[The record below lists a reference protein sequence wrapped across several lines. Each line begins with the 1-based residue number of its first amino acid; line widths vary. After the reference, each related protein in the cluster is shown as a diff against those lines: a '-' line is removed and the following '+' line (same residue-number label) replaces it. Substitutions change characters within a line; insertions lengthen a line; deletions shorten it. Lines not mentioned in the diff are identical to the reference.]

1 MDISGIRNILIMK
14 ILITENQ
21 YKKIVTEEIDAA
33 QATTFEGS
41 IKTILDGSRGVAFD
55 NICPNE
61 DLKWDLIK
69 RLQSLGLIS
78 IMPAAEREG
87 NQNYIFYNPNYEKEA
102 LELYSISSK
111 YGGYLA
117 YYATPEESRRIGELL
132 SYKKQDIDDYINR
145 TGTFKR

>member
-1 MDISGIRNILIMK
+1 MK
-14 ILITENQ
+14 ILISENQ
-21 YKKIVTEEIDAA
+21 YKKIINEEIDAA

-55 NICPNE
+55 SIFPE
-61 DLKWDLIK
+61 DKLEWNLIE

-78 IMPAAEREG
+78 IIPASEREG
-87 NQNYIFYNPNYEKEA
+87 NNNYIFYNPNYEKEA
-102 LELYSISSK
+102 LELYSISNK

-117 YYATPEESRRIGELL
+117 YYALPEESRRIGELL

-145 TGTFKR
+145 TGAFKR